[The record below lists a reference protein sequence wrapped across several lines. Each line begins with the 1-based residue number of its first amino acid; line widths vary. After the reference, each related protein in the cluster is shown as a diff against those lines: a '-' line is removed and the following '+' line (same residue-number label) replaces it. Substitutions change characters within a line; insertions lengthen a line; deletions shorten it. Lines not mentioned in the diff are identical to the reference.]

1 MFFSPR
7 YQTDII
13 EEDSDDLMTGYET
26 FLHFIKKRFSRHGI
40 FGLPFTLQI
49 LLTAFF
55 LFLFSGIL
63 QDYIGHDALIRAD
76 TRIVN
81 LIYLLRTGTLNNVM
95 LFFTN
100 LGTWQ
105 IVFTGV
111 FVAGFILFALNL
123 FSYLFALIISVTGGE
138 LIISIIKNLVQRPRP
153 SSIYALV
160 VEKSFSFRSGH
171 SFIAFAF
178 YGLLTYI
185 IYRMSR
191 KKIWK
196 VCAVSGGIFIIG
208 MIAFSR
214 VYLGVHWPSDV
225 LASLALG
232 AAWLGALITI
242 LEIYKGSPTTKETA
256 ALVGKRFI
264 IIPAMLLLVF
274 WFAYMSYF
282 FETRRLIPQIT
293 LIQNAVPISEKDI
306 PNGLFATLPR
316 TSETI
321 TGASIEPINII
332 IVGNY
337 TELIH
342 AFKSA
347 GWVEPEAISLK
358 SSWRNTVAS
367 IFNKPYPNAIE
378 TPAFWN
384 SKPNDFAFQLPTAT
398 IRQRHHVHF
407 WSTPFLTDHDHRI
420 WFATA
425 HFDKAIKLKTIVPTH
440 TIDPYVDNERDIIRD
455 DLLKTGDVNL
465 VDEFQI
471 IQPGTGKNPAGDKFV
486 TDGKAFV
493 LFLKDR

>member
-1 MFFSPR
+1 MNN
-7 YQTDII
+7 YKK
-13 EEDSDDLMTGYET
+13 
-26 FLHFIKKRFSRHGI
+26 FLHFIRRRFLRHEK
-40 FGLPFTLQI
+40 FGLPFTLHVS
-49 LLTAFF
+49 LTAFF
-55 LFLFSGIL
+55 LFLFGGIL
-63 QDYIGHDALIRAD
+63 QDYIGHDTLIRAD

-81 LIYLLRTGTLNNVM
+81 LIYTLRTDTLNNVM
-95 LFFTN
+95 LFFTD

-111 FVAGFILFALNL
+111 LAAGFILFALNL
-123 FSYLFALIISVTGGE
+123 FSYLFTLIISVTGGE
-138 LIISIIKNLVQRPRP
+138 LIIAIIKNLVQRPRP
-153 SSIYALV
+153 SSIHALV
-160 VEKSFSFRSGH
+160 MEKSFSFPSGH
-171 SFIAFAF
+171 SFVAFAF
-178 YGLLTYI
+178 YGLLSYV

-191 KKIWK
+191 KKMWK
-196 VCAVSGGIFIIG
+196 ALAIGTGILTIG

-214 VYLGVHWPSDV
+214 VYLGVHWPSDI

-242 LEIYKGSPTTKETA
+242 LEIYKGSPATRETA
-256 ALVGKRFI
+256 VLVGKRFI
-264 IIPAMLLLVF
+264 IIPAALLLLF
-274 WFAYMSYF
+274 WFAYIGYF
-282 FETRRLIPQIT
+282 FETRRLIPQIA
-293 LIQNAVPISEKDI
+293 LAQNAIFINEKNI
-306 PNGLFATLPR
+306 PDDLFIHLPR

-321 TGASIEPINII
+321 AGSPVNPINII

-342 AFKSA
+342 AFESA

-384 SKPNDFAFQLPTAT
+384 SKPNDFAFQLPTAS
-398 IRQRHHVHF
+398 IRQRHHIHF

-425 HFDKAIKLKTIVPTH
+425 HFDKAIKLKTIIPTH
-440 TIDPYVDNERDIIRD
+440 TIDPHVDNERDIIRD

-465 VDEFQI
+465 VDQFQV
-471 IQPGTGKNPAGDKFV
+471 IQPGMGKNPAGDKFI

-493 LFLKDR
+493 LFLKDS